1 MTNPTSST
9 PTSSTPAATL
19 SLTAR
24 TFRDLVRPVL
34 PHVATR
40 GEPLAL
46 NAVHLYTHGGYVIAE
61 ATDRYTLG
69 LCRAETT
76 APDGFDALMDLSA
89 VRRILNLFKP
99 TRKVNPALT
108 ITVDGDTIAVTGDA
122 MPEMAGATLRF
133 HRALGEFPTLRP
145 LVAPAIDSPVA
156 GTANPGTALADT
168 REAAPADAQGCD
180 ALGPAG
186 RGFNTRYLARFTA
199 ATRNGEPMVCRSTD
213 TGVLIVTVGTH
224 FLGAAMSVRLA
235 DDARDAAATWS
246 SVVPDRPTNQTDR
259 RLGTP
264 ATARLR
270 TTGTA
275 GVAA

>member
-1 MTNPTSST
+1 MTNPTSS
-9 PTSSTPAATL
+9 TL

-89 VRRILNLFKP
+89 VRRILTLFKP
-99 TRKVNPALT
+99 TRKVDPTLT
-108 ITVDGDTIAVTGDA
+108 ISVDGDTIAVTGDG
-122 MPEMAGATLRF
+122 MPQMAGATLRF
-133 HRALGEFPTLRP
+133 HRAFGEFPTLR
-145 LVAPAIDSPVA
+145 AP
-156 GTANPGTALADT
+156 GRPGHRLSHRRH
-168 REAAPADAQGCD
+168 REPRHRASRHQG
-180 ALGPAG
+180 G
-186 RGFNTRYLARFTA
+186 RARGRA
-199 ATRNGEPMVCRSTD
+199 RLRRARARR
-213 TGVLIVTVGTH
+213 IVTVGTH
-224 FLGAAMSVRLA
+224 FFGAAMSVRLA

-259 RLGTP
+259 ELGTP